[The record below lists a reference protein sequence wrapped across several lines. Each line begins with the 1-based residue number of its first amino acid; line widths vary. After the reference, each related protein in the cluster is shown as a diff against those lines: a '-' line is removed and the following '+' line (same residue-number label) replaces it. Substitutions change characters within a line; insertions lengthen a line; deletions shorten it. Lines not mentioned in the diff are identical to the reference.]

1 MLKQK
6 MMFCTGAVL
15 LLAVALFTNGSLYA
29 YTTEKN
35 NEIKENK
42 IVASYITSHY
52 NIDTD
57 KASKIALSITS
68 KCKEKNIP
76 TSIIIGIVE
85 VESKFKHKASSGRGD
100 EGLMQ
105 IRYSVWKKKY
115 RISSRK
121 ALHDINRNIDVG
133 TDIFRY
139 YLKRNK
145 GNVREALYNYS
156 GGLKVRKSSY
166 VKKVLKK
173 AVKYTTWYQN
183 EQRYKNNDRNRRI
196 QRKDQPIRGIS
207 AGWYEVCLL

>member
-15 LLAVALFTNGSLYA
+15 LLAVALFTNSNLYA

-35 NEIKENK
+35 NEINENK

-76 TSIIIGIVE
+76 TSVIIGIVE
-85 VESKFKHKASSGRGD
+85 VESKFRHKASSGRGD

-115 RISSRK
+115 RIGSRK
-121 ALHDINRNIDVG
+121 ALHDINRNIDIG
-133 TDIFRY
+133 TDIFQY
-139 YLKRNK
+139 YLKRNRGSIK
-145 GNVREALYNYS
+145 EALYNYS

-166 VKKVLKK
+166 VKKVLRRAK
-173 AVKYTTWYQN
+173 KYTTWYQN
-183 EQRYKNNDRNRRI
+183 KQRYRDDRDRRI
-196 QRKDQPIRGIS
+196 QRRNQPIRSIS